1 VTAHTEDEVR
11 GLLQDLEIEHFAE
24 VEEDGKA
31 MNGPKHWHLYEVIAQ
46 RPACAPP
53 GRLGGDTRV

>member
-1 VTAHTEDEVR
+1 VTAHTEDDVR

-31 MNGPKHWHLYEVIAQ
+31 
-46 RPACAPP
+46 
-53 GRLGGDTRV
+53 